1 MRQAYA
7 CLFYIVMNF
16 FKEIN
21 KENLSWAL
29 YDWANSAYATTVLAV
44 FFPVFFSEFWSR
56 GAEASITTAR
66 LGIANSLVGVILMIS
81 APILGTMSDISGSK
95 KKYLMIATTGGALS
109 TSALYFTGGG
119 EWTNALIL
127 YSVSSVCFSTGLIF
141 YDALLNSVAGKEK
154 YNMVSSFGYSLG
166 YLGGGVLLSVN
177 ILMTLKPQFFGL
189 SSGSEAVRL
198 SFVSVA
204 VWWILFSIPLFLFV
218 KEKKADKGKGD
229 LLKRIRKSFLQIS
242 DTFKN
247 IKEIRNVYL
256 FLIAY
261 WLYIDGVD
269 TIIRMA
275 MDFGLSINLERN
287 SLITALLITQFVGF
301 PAALT
306 AGLIFK
312 GRDGARKG
320 ISISI
325 IAYLLITVLGALMT
339 TEFHFYLLAGAVGL
353 VQGGIQALSRSYFAS
368 IIPKDKD
375 GEFFGFY
382 NMIGKFA
389 VILGPLFIAV
399 TGLTLRNI
407 GFSSGAASRGGVL
420 SVAIFFIL
428 GGIIFYMSGRD
439 RQG

>member
-1 MRQAYA
+1 MPV
-7 CLFYIVMNF
+7 FFIVMNF

-44 FFPVFFSEFWSR
+44 FFPVFFSEFWSS
-56 GAEASITTAR
+56 GAEASVTTAR
-66 LGIANSLVGVILMIS
+66 LGIANSLIGVILMIV
-81 APILGTMSDISGSK
+81 APVLGTMSDISGSK
-95 KKYLMIATTGGALS
+95 KKYLTIATAGGVLS
-109 TSALYFTGGG
+109 TTALYFTGGG
-119 EWTNALIL
+119 DWVNALLL
-127 YSVSSVCFSTGLIF
+127 YSASSVCFSTGIIF
-141 YDALLNSVAGKEK
+141 YDALLGSVAGKEK

-166 YLGGGVLLSVN
+166 YLGGGVLLAVN
-177 ILMTLKPQFFGL
+177 IFMTLKPRFFGL
-189 SSGSEAVRL
+189 SSGTEAVRL
-198 SFVSVA
+198 SFVTVA
-204 VWWILFSIPLFLFV
+204 VWWVLFSIPLFIFV
-218 KEKKADKGKGD
+218 KEKKADTEKSA
-229 LLKRIRKSFLQIS
+229 LLKRIRKSFMQIA
-242 DTFKN
+242 DTFRH

-256 FLIAY
+256 FLLAY

-275 MDFGLSINLERN
+275 MDFGLSIGLERN
-287 SLITALLITQFVGF
+287 SLIKALLITQFVGF

-312 GRDGARKG
+312 GKDGARKG
-320 ISISI
+320 VLISIT
-325 IAYLLITVLGALMT
+325 AYILITVLGALMT

-353 VQGGIQALSRSYFAS
+353 VQGGIQALSRSYFAA
-368 IIPKDKD
+368 IIPEHKS

-407 GFSSGAASRGGVL
+407 GFSSKAASRGGVL

-439 RQG
+439 KQG

>member
-1 MRQAYA
+1 MKF
-7 CLFYIVMNF
+7 LDG
-16 FKEIN
+16 IN

-44 FFPVFFSEFWSR
+44 FFPVFFSEFWSS
-56 GAEASITTAR
+56 GAEPSVTTAR
-66 LGIANSLVGVILMIS
+66 LGIANSIIGVILMII
-81 APILGTMSDISGSK
+81 APVLGTLSDISGSK
-95 KKYLMIATTGGALS
+95 KKYLMIATAGGAVS
-109 TSALYFTGGG
+109 TAVLYFTGGG
-119 EWTNALIL
+119 EWANALLL
-127 YSVSSVCFSTGLIF
+127 YSVSSVCFSTGIIL
-141 YDALLNSVAGKEK
+141 YDALLSSVAGKEK

-166 YLGGGVLLSVN
+166 YLGGGVLLAVN

-198 SFVSVA
+198 SFVTVA
-204 VWWILFSIPLFLFV
+204 AWWILFSIPLFIFV
-218 KEKKADKGKGD
+218 KEKKAYKEKFD
-229 LLKRIRKSFLQIS
+229 LLKRIVKSFMQIS
-242 DTFKN
+242 DTFRH

-320 ISISI
+320 ILISI
-325 IAYLLITVLGALMT
+325 IAYLLITVLGAFMT

-353 VQGGIQALSRSYFAS
+353 VQGGIQALSRSYFAA
-368 IIPKDKD
+368 IIPVDMS

-420 SVAIFFIL
+420 SVAVFFIL